1 MSALPRWYNAER
13 QAARLDRALRRVMRE
28 VFSGKLTAWDER
40 GAIAELE
47 FLIECACDGYKLEP
61 PGRPGDAW
69 LDRKTLPELF
79 EQAAAWNI
87 ETVTATWIIKRCQ
100 GRRR

>member
-1 MSALPRWYNAER
+1 
-13 QAARLDRALRRVMRE
+13 MRE

-40 GAIAELE
+40 GAMAELE
-47 FLIECACDGYKLEP
+47 FLIECARRLQARAA
-61 PGRPGDAW
+61 GRPGDAW
-69 LDRKTLPELF
+69 LDRETLPELF